1 MMADDVSGLRNAREG
16 CRRLGLAF
24 FSTFL
29 EAKTETCSLSLVMT
43 DRIRHHKKCEG
54 RAQRTVLATLL
65 AAVFGVVVCGKKPLK
80 QLTRS
85 RKRTRIESN
94 DDQYRLAIVKRSQM
108 PFVALN
114 EGELAERELEL
125 RERRE
130 RRGPGPKSVG
140 KPVVGG
146 GRWTLVG
153 NEKG

>member
-1 MMADDVSGLRNAREG
+1 
-16 CRRLGLAF
+16 
-24 FSTFL
+24 
-29 EAKTETCSLSLVMT
+29 
-43 DRIRHHKKCEG
+43 
-54 RAQRTVLATLL
+54 LATLL